1 MRKYRIHIFVGAL
14 LLLALWVLSTRM
26 SQRDANRAQSLVGSD
41 APGKFQGYLGG
52 TPMWGTATFVQPPS
66 P

>member
-1 MRKYRIHIFVGAL
+1 MKKYRMIIFVGVL
-14 LLLALWVLSTRM
+14 LLLALYILST
-26 SQRDANRAQSLVGSD
+26 QIATKNANRAQSLVGSD

-52 TPMWGTATFVQPPS
+52 TPMWGSATFVQPPS